1 MDDPRAVLGV
11 GPDATDA
18 DVRRARRRL
27 ARRLHPDVHGEA
39 TRAEAERRMAWV
51 NLAADELLA
60 ARAAVRATPRPEG
73 PPAGAGAPGPAGA
86 APDAFAVDA
95 VPAEAF
101 EATLLAAVDL
111 GDVVRA
117 EEPYLLAVL
126 LDDPGP
132 CQCLLDLAADGG
144 RTTVTIDLAPRHF
157 GTPPPVE
164 AVRDALVAGIA
175 AVLGS

>member
-1 MDDPRAVLGV
+1 TV
-11 GPDATDA
+11 GP
-18 DVRRARRRL
+18 
-27 ARRLHPDVHGEA
+27 
-39 TRAEAERRMAWV
+39 
-51 NLAADELLA
+51 
-60 ARAAVRATPRPEG
+60 
-73 PPAGAGAPGPAGA
+73 PPAGAEPPAPAATRGPAA
-86 APDAFAVDA
+86 AAADAFAVDA
-95 VPAEAF
+95 PPGEAF

-164 AVRDALVAGIA
+164 AVRDALVAGVGA
-175 AVLGS
+175 LLGS